1 MEDIKHTKKCKEC
14 QAEKELVEF
23 HSHPNTKDRK
33 SHKCKSCLR
42 EYALA
47 NKARINEK
55 NKIWREN
62 NKGKLNTY
70 NKEYYKQNKEKAKF
84 NKQRHREENKEYYS
98 EYNKK
103 HYQEN
108 KDKYKESAKKYYEQN
123 KEKQKEY
130 GKEHYQENKE
140 HYAEYY
146 KEKYNSDPD
155 FKLAKIIRSFCFR
168 VTNAV
173 KEDKELRS
181 LEYLGCSLAE
191 FKAHIESQWQ
201 EGMTW
206 ENHSKDGWHI
216 DHIKPLDWFI
226 KNSDDPWQANHYLNL
241 QPLWAEENLSKS
253 NKF

>member
-1 MEDIKHTKKCKEC
+1 MEDIKHTKKCTKC
-14 QAEKELVEF
+14 QVEKELVEF
-23 HSHPNTKDRK
+23 SPHRLSKDGRQTR
-33 SHKCKSCLR
+33 CKSCKK

-47 NKARINEK
+47 NKDKDKARKAYKKWFEANKEK
-55 NKIWREN
+55 NKEN
-62 NKGKLNTY
+62 RKIY
-70 NKEYYKQNKEKAKF
+70 NKKYYQENKEKQLEYIK
-84 NKQRHREENKEYYS
+84 KYREENKEKYAEYS
-98 EYNKK
+98 
-103 HYQEN
+103 
-108 KDKYKESAKKYYEQN
+108 KEYYEQN
-123 KEKQKEY
+123 KEKQSEYAKEY
-130 GKEHYQENKE
+130 YQENKE
-140 HYAEYY
+140 HYAEYQTERY
-146 KEKYNSDPD
+146 HSEPD

-206 ENHSKDGWHI
+206 ENHSMHGWHI

-226 KNSDDPWQANHYLNL
+226 KNSDDPWQANHYTNL